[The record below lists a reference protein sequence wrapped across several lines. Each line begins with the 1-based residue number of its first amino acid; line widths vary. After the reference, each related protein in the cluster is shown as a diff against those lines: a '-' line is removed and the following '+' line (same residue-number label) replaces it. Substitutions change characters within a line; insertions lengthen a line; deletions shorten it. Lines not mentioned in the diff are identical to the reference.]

1 MGEKI
6 VCLVFDCPVHGRE
19 IEVFCFRAYEMKDEK
34 RFSMLEGEIRPLNE
48 DERRLL
54 ERFFK

>member
-1 MGEKI
+1 MEKKI
-6 VCLVFDCPVHGRE
+6 TYLVFDCPVHGRE
-19 IEVFCFRAYEMKDEK
+19 IEVFCFRAYEMKDGE

-54 ERFFK
+54 EEIFK